1 MDISEFVIINGLI
14 IDGKNEPP
22 FPGALYIRDGRIAR
36 VERRPNPCP
45 EESGIPVIDAQG
57 AYVTPGFID
66 IHRHG
71 DRRAL
76 RGSHGGDDELL
87 NRQGITTVV
96 NGNCGLSVMPAA
108 GRHRVAIRLFLEPV
122 TGMPEK
128 DYEPDADLKT
138 YFEAL
143 SETKRTVNTGMLIGN
158 GTVRACVAGYHAGR
172 RDSSKRTPRRS
183 AVRRSAWGESRTR
196 LRTGI

>member
-45 EESGIPVIDAQG
+45 EESGI
-57 AYVTPGFID
+57 
-66 IHRHG
+66 
-71 DRRAL
+71 
-76 RGSHGGDDELL
+76 
-87 NRQGITTVV
+87 
-96 NGNCGLSVMPAA
+96 
-108 GRHRVAIRLFLEPV
+108 PV

-196 LRTGI
+196 LRTGV